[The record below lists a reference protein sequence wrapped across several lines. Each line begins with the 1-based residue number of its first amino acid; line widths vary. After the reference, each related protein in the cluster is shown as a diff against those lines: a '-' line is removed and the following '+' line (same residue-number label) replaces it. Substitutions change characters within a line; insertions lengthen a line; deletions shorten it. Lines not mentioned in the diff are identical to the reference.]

1 MRKQTPVPD
10 KKEKDVRVL
19 FFFKKKKKENK
30 LQLILYRNVVT
41 KLCYHDIC

>member
-19 FFFKKKKKENK
+19 FFFFKKRKQITVDS
-30 LQLILYRNVVT
+30 L
-41 KLCYHDIC
+41 

>member
-19 FFFKKKKKENK
+19 FFFLKKRKQITVDS
-30 LQLILYRNVVT
+30 L
-41 KLCYHDIC
+41 